1 MNGFKKWLFTGE
13 VNHLAGIPW
22 TTVVKW
28 FLAVSVVYALG
39 SVFVSIPFRPQID
52 HEVDYRNIFYLHG
65 LLVGLASFTVLI
77 SADVYSMAGW
87 VRRSALGGMVLAVF
101 FVMLGGIF
109 NTGIEHYWWLR
120 VQVLGFFSLDYVL
133 ICLILGFIKTK
144 NQELRN
150 SLTYWVGL
158 LSACSALIA
167 VLIGDLVGYALEF
180 GDLPF
185 DILHRW
191 ANFLNEPYETLFSD
205 LVTSHSHQMVVAVLA
220 MVIAMVSWKYGRQL
234 TGVSA
239 KIKKLGEY
247 FVLCGTIIMTFMYE
261 IEGFGGPTMQS
272 PVYFLDPKSAVA
284 GPGPSGLVLVDAV
297 TGIGV
302 MIGGLI
308 IIGAIYL
315 GKNAGV
321 KTSQDVEKTIRT
333 VFYIWLFLVAM
344 MPGMG
349 YFIELNSLAYKQA
362 LEIAGISY
370 GFVHQDI
377 GFFLYPALVVLVVFI
392 QHLLP
397 EKPLFQVNR
406 LILIGTALTFAG
418 MMLYVMLKPDYY
430 GPGFYVIGGGFAFI
444 LIGILI
450 FFKKGNFSE
459 NPHPQLD
466 INNKL

>member
-1 MNGFKKWLFTGE
+1 MNAFKEWLFTGDD
-13 VNHLAGIPW
+13 NHLFGISW
-22 TTVVKW
+22 TKVVKW
-28 FLAVSVVYALG
+28 FLVVSVIYALC
-39 SVFVSIPFRPQID
+39 SVFVSLPFRPQID
-52 HEVDYRNIFYLHG
+52 HKVDYRNIFYLHG
-65 LLVGLASFTVLI
+65 LLVGLASFTVLL
-77 SADVYSMAGW
+77 SAEIYAMAGW

-133 ICLILGFIKTK
+133 ICLILGFIKST
-144 NQELRN
+144 NQDLRN

-158 LSACSALIA
+158 LAACSALIA
-167 VLIGDLVGYALEF
+167 ALIGDLVGYALEF

-191 ANFLNEPYETLFSD
+191 AVFLNMPYEKLFAE

-220 MVIAMVSWKYGRQL
+220 MVIAMVSWKYGRTL
-234 TGVSA
+234 NGISA

-261 IEGFGGPTMQS
+261 VAGFGGPSMQS
-272 PVYFLDPKSAVA
+272 PVYFLDPKSVAA
-284 GPGPSGLVLVDAV
+284 GPGPSGMVLVDMV

-315 GKNAGV
+315 GKNANV
-321 KTSQDVEKTIRT
+321 KVSDSVEKTIKT
-333 VFYIWLFLVAM
+333 IFYIWLFLVAM

-349 YFIELNSLAYKQA
+349 YFIEMNSLKYKQE

-370 GFVHQDI
+370 GFVHQDV
-377 GFFLYPALVVLVVFI
+377 GFFLYPALVGLLIFI

-397 EKPLFQVNR
+397 AKDLIKVNR
-406 LILIGTALTFAG
+406 LILIGVLLTFIG
-418 MMLYVMLKPDYY
+418 MMLYVILEPNYF
-430 GPGFYVIGGGFAFI
+430 GPGFYVIGGGFASI
-444 LIGILI
+444 LVGFLI
-450 FFKKGNFSE
+450 FFKKGNFNDTQHIKLE
-459 NPHPQLD
+459 
-466 INNKL
+466 NNKE